1 MTAYYAATLIRQ
13 NGETFACT
21 EDYHAENPN
30 IFHHHEMLAH
40 LNRTFVTKG
49 AWQNADGKRLDFGK
63 YTSKKVAQ
71 MMIDGLGDVEEL
83 GIECEMPVYMRLIP
97 LQEKGGFTQSMAEQL
112 IHQQSIQAVISH
124 RDPIFQEKVH
134 AIGRK
139 CTKSLLLYTNYDNKL
154 SGMRLFQ
161 V

>member
-13 NGETFACT
+13 NGEIFACA

-30 IFHHHEMLAH
+30 IFHHREMLDH
-40 LNRTFVTKG
+40 LNRTFATKG

-63 YTSKKVAQ
+63 YTSKQVAQ
-71 MMIDGLGDVEEL
+71 MMINGLGNVEEL
-83 GIECEMPVYMRLIP
+83 GIEGEMPIYMRLIP
-97 LQEKGGFTQSMAEQL
+97 LKEKGGFTQSMAEQL
-112 IHQQSIQAVISH
+112 IDQNNIQAVISH
-124 RDPIFQEKVH
+124 RDPIFQEKER

-139 CTKSLLLYTNYDNKL
+139 CAKSLLIYTNYDNKL